1 MAIMQ
6 AKRPKNRIRHLAP
19 GSGFAI
25 LATTL
30 TGDCPMPTD
39 FDATRALFHLPEG
52 VIYLD
57 GNSLGP
63 LPRAASARVAS
74 SIRDEWGEMLIRGW
88 NAAGWMD
95 QPVRLGDRIGRLI
108 GAEPGSVVLGD
119 TLSIKVYQALA
130 AALDMVPDRRVILS
144 DTGNFPSDLYMAEGL
159 CRTLGPEYRLVTVA
173 PDAVAEAITDEVAVL
188 MLTEVDYRT
197 GARHDMAALTAR
209 AQAKGVVTVWD
220 LAHSAG
226 ALPVDL
232 AGCGADFAVGCTY
245 KYLNSGPGGPAFIY
259 VAPRHQDR
267 AVPALSGWL
276 GHAAPFAFD
285 LDYRPGAGVER
296 MRVGTPPV
304 LQLAAL
310 EASLDIWD
318 TVDMAALRARSIAL
332 CDAFIAGVEAS
343 CPDLVLASPRDGQRR
358 GSQVSFRH
366 PDGYAIMQALI
377 AAGVIGD
384 FRAPDILRF
393 GFTPLYTTDS
403 DVAGAVDRLA
413 QIMASRSWDRPEY
426 RARARVT

>member
-1 MAIMQ
+1 M
-6 AKRPKNRIRHLAP
+6 
-19 GSGFAI
+19 
-25 LATTL
+25 T
-30 TGDCPMPTD
+30 TD
-39 FDATRALFHLPEG
+39 FTATRAQFHLPEG

-63 LPRAASARVAS
+63 LPRAAAARVAAC
-74 SIRDEWGEMLIRGW
+74 ITAEWGDMLIRGW

-95 QPVRLGDRIGRLI
+95 QPSRLGNRIARLI
-108 GAEPGSVVLGD
+108 GAEQGSVVLGD

-130 AALDMVPDRRVILS
+130 SALDMAPARRVILS

-159 CRTLGPEYRLVTVA
+159 CRTLGADYRLVTVA
-173 PDAVAEAITDEVAVL
+173 PEDVASALTDEVAVL

-197 GARHDMAALTAR
+197 GRKHDMAALTAL
-209 AQAKGVVTVWD
+209 AHAKGAIAVWD

-232 AGCGADFAVGCTY
+232 AGCSADFAVGCTY

-259 VAPRHQDR
+259 VAPRHQDTAR
-267 AVPALSGWL
+267 PALSGWL

-285 LDYRPGAGVER
+285 LHYRPGTGVDR

-318 TVDMAALRARSIAL
+318 QVDMAALRARSIAL
-332 CDAFIAGVEAS
+332 CDAFIAGVEAA
-343 CPDLVLASPRDGQRR
+343 CPDLTLASPRDGTRR

-366 PDGYAIMQALI
+366 TEGYAIMQALI
-377 AAGVIGD
+377 ARGVIGD

-393 GFTPLYTTDS
+393 GFTPLYTS
-403 DVAGAVDRLA
+403 DADVQGAVAILA
-413 QIMASRSWDRPEY
+413 DIMATRAWDTPAFKT
-426 RARARVT
+426 RAKVT